1 MHLIGLY
8 IWTAKK
14 LSNIY
19 ANYLNYRNI
28 VGGIIDYDFNVN
40 EDAIEIEMTTPVVP
54 AIPISH
60 VKNLKEISQYIMS
73 EFYKVDQDDEEAKL

>member
-8 IWTAKK
+8 IWTTKK

-19 ANYLNYRNI
+19 TNYLNYRNI

-40 EDAIEIEMTTPVVP
+40 EDAIEIEMTRPVVP
-54 AIPISH
+54 SKGKKMWSLGNWAA
-60 VKNLKEISQYIMS
+60 Q
-73 EFYKVDQDDEEAKL
+73 